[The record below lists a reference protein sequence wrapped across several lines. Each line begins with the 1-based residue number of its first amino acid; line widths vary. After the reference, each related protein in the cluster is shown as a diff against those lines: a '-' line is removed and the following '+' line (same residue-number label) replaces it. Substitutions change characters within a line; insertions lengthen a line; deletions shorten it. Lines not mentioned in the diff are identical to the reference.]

1 MSTPLP
7 PRLSIALGLFAA
19 LLLAGGDSGAN
30 FPGQWRLN
38 VERSKWGKMKKPQN
52 VDVTIEHN
60 EPTFKY
66 SGTVTSEGEPVHTFE
81 FSGAIDGK
89 MYPVNDTYGP
99 GMLSIKRVN
108 RSTLSSVSKSS
119 DGKHE
124 VNATTYLSE
133 DARTLTRRITEKL
146 PAGWVSWTE

>member
-1 MSTPLP
+1 MRTRIIVS
-7 PRLSIALGLFAA
+7 
-19 LLLAGGDSGAN
+19 LLVVHVLLGGDAGAN
-30 FPGQWRLN
+30 FTGQWHLN
-38 VERSKWGKMKKPQN
+38 VQQSKWGKMKKPQN
-52 VDVTIEHN
+52 VDVTIEQN

-66 SGTVTSEGEPVHTFE
+66 SGTVTSEGESVHTFE

-133 DARTLTRRITEKL
+133 DAKTLTRRITEKL
-146 PAGWVSWTE
+146 PGGWVSWTEVYDKK